1 MLRISLTIVA
11 SISFLFACSSEQTAQ
26 SGEIGDVPIDPEQ
39 VETNTLITPP
49 NDATALTPEPV
60 PTDAVAIE
68 PAPTD
73 ALIVPPADAPV
84 VPPADAPV
92 VPPAD
97 APVIPPVDAPVVP
110 PLDAPVVPP
119 ADAPVVPPADAPV
132 IPPVDAPVV
141 PPAEA
146 PAPEPVPQP
155 TPPAPIPA
163 PAPVAPPTTPAT
175 IAQPRFDVEF
185 IGEDIFVSI
194 NGQRVAKEHL
204 RRTEDSVEVIGTT
217 GQVLQTI
224 PIPQP
229 KEHPPVMIGLRFE
242 TPGKALTKHLGA
254 DVSNCALVVA
264 VMENGPGYLVGIEDF
279 DLVTAI
285 DGKAPATPEAI
296 RARLKTMAPGD
307 SIVLSVRRGSTTK
320 DYSLQSKAWKHVPL
334 PAPLQ
339 PPPFTRNPSPMMPG
353 TPTMP
358 ADTNSNGRPAAA
370 PQRTATPGS

>member
-49 NDATALTPEPV
+49 NDATALTPELV

-92 VPPAD
+92 VPP
-97 APVIPPVDAPVVP
+97 
-110 PLDAPVVPP
+110 L
-119 ADAPVVPPADAPV
+119 
-132 IPPVDAPVV
+132 DAPVV

-353 TPTMP
+353 TPNMP